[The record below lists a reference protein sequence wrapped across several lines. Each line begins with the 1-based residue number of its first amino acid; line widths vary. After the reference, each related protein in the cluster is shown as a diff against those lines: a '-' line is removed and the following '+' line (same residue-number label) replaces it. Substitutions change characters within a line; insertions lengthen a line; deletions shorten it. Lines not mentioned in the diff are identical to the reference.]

1 MMLTVEFL
9 GVSRRLAQT
18 NQSQVALRDRASYR
32 DLLRHI
38 SSAFPAL
45 LGPVILPD
53 TFDLTPSFVLNV
65 DGRRA
70 VTDLDTPAQDGQRIL
85 LMFVEAGG

>member
-9 GVSRRLAQT
+9 GTSRRLAQT
-18 NQSQVALRDRASYR
+18 NHSQVALRDRASYR

-38 SSAFPAL
+38 SFAFPAL